1 MNIFCSF
8 VKNRIEMENL
18 RRYPIGIQTFS
29 EIRKSNYLYI
39 DKTEY
44 VYWMVHF
51 TKYVFLSRPRRFG
64 KSLLTSTLHSYF
76 SGQKELFQEQPIGC
90 ESMQDDSYYAIVGR
104 LLFVVRQSLLL
115 AIPTDWPSI
124 EQTGT
129 PCFTG

>member
-64 KSLLTSTLHSYF
+64 KSLLTSHYIVISLVRKNYF
-76 SGQKELFQEQPIGC
+76 KGWL
-90 ESMQDDSYYAIVGR
+90 
-104 LLFVVRQSLLL
+104 
-115 AIPTDWPSI
+115 
-124 EQTGT
+124 
-129 PCFTG
+129 

>member
-51 TKYVFLSRPRRFG
+51 TKYVFLSLHYIVI
-64 KSLLTSTLHSYF
+64 SLVRKNYF
-76 SGQKELFQEQPIGC
+76 KGWL
-90 ESMQDDSYYAIVGR
+90 
-104 LLFVVRQSLLL
+104 
-115 AIPTDWPSI
+115 
-124 EQTGT
+124 
-129 PCFTG
+129 

>member
-76 SGQKELFQEQPIGC
+76 SGQKELFQGLA
-90 ESMQDDSYYAIVGR
+90 SWKRSGR
-104 LLFVVRQSLLL
+104 NIQ
-115 AIPTDWPSI
+115 
-124 EQTGT
+124 
-129 PCFTG
+129 CFTLI

>member
-44 VYWMVHF
+44 VYWMGHF
-51 TKYVFLSRPRRFG
+51 TK
-64 KSLLTSTLHSYF
+64 
-76 SGQKELFQEQPIGC
+76 
-90 ESMQDDSYYAIVGR
+90 
-104 LLFVVRQSLLL
+104 
-115 AIPTDWPSI
+115 
-124 EQTGT
+124 
-129 PCFTG
+129 